1 LPKNR
6 FGAIPQLPES
16 FNVKYLL
23 TLNRAIIKQ
32 PTKMKNEQLILN
44 ATVQLGVAVVLGWL
58 LGLFHA
64 LNTTQVLIFKS
75 QLK

>member
-1 LPKNR
+1 
-6 FGAIPQLPES
+6 
-16 FNVKYLL
+16 
-23 TLNRAIIKQ
+23 
-32 PTKMKNEQLILN
+32 MKNEQLILN